1 MLVGAEVEF
10 INLEH
15 LVLED
20 RALVVQEQHF
30 LEQEDRVQQIL
41 EVVAVDHRGLVAD
54 LRIHL
59 EAQVVLA

>member
-41 EVVAVDHRGLVAD
+41 EVVEVDHLGLVAD
-54 LRIHL
+54 LQIHL
-59 EAQVVLA
+59 VALVVLA